1 MLTLIK
7 IEQSNYNKA
16 KELRERNVR
25 IKLLINAFG
34 YLHDSNYLPEKQISD
49 LKSTYLLKS
58 FKINSIGNALVIKYF
73 GPLMDHANKSTI
85 VCLSARI
92 GSINDNY
99 LGGWFGYRAS
109 KAALNQI
116 IKTASIEYSR
126 KKSKLILVSMHPGT
140 VITKLS
146 KPFINK
152 ANYFTPSQAANN
164 ILRVNSR
171 LKDIDTGTFIDYEG
185 KKISY

>member
-1 MLTLIK
+1 
-7 IEQSNYNKA
+7 
-16 KELRERNVR
+16 
-25 IKLLINAFG
+25 
-34 YLHDSNYLPEKQISD
+34 
-49 LKSTYLLKS
+49 
-58 FKINSIGNALVIKYF
+58 
-73 GPLMDHANKSTI
+73 
-85 VCLSARI
+85 
-92 GSINDNY
+92 
-99 LGGWFGYRAS
+99 
-109 KAALNQI
+109 
-116 IKTASIEYSR
+116 
-126 KKSKLILVSMHPGT
+126 MHPGT